1 MAAIQVRRGNVA
13 NCPSVALPG
22 EPLFSTDSHQLFIGT
37 GDGLKEFAS
46 KDYVDTQLQSR
57 KIDAGTF

>member
-1 MAAIQVRRGNVA
+1 MAAIQVKRGLVQKLPPN
-13 NCPSVALPG
+13 ALPG
-22 EPLFSTDSHQLFIGT
+22 EPIFTLDTYQLFIGT

-46 KDYVDTQLQSR
+46 KEYVDAQLESR